1 MVMSFTVWQTFM
13 IKEASATKRLTA
25 ILKTKNKYNK
35 IYKDIYGNG
44 VLILLPF
51 KGEKTGHQI

>member
-1 MVMSFTVWQTFM
+1 M
-13 IKEASATKRLTA
+13 IKEAPATKRLTA
-25 ILKTKNKYNK
+25 ILKTKNNYNK
-35 IYKDIYGNG
+35 IYKDIYSNG